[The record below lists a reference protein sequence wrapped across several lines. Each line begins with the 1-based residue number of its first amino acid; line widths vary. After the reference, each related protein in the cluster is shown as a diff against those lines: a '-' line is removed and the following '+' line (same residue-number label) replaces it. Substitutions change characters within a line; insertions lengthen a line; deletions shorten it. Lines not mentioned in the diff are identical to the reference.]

1 MRNYHRINP
10 LFRFAVNMPVNRV
23 FNLFIFLL
31 LFSEFLLA
39 QSVGRFGFSFR
50 LFFGVR
56 DAVLCVLRIQLN
68 RPSGVLRSHWCYCVS
83 LFRIRWIRSVYCN
96 TNPFGSLLLLR
107 VYTNRAAAAAAVFVR
122 VSFCHAPTH
131 SFKQANKQT
140 SERNDTDT
148 NTHAIAQRQTHT
160 AKATICQFNSI
171 ESFNCWTSSKN
182 SRRNVPF
189 WMNRCLLFRRMI
201 LKWLLRLFSVNSL
214 EFLIRT
220 NENVFKRSKRGIY
233 NRFEISVCSCQ
244 EHTHHE
250 VLLLVQLT
258 HFNPFHRTLV
268 KMC

>member
-83 LFRIRWIRSVYCN
+83 LFRIRWIRSVYRN

-107 VYTNRAAAAAAVFVR
+107 VYTNRAAAAAVFVR
-122 VSFCHAPTH
+122 ISFCHAPTH
-131 SFKQANKQT
+131 SFKLANKQK

-148 NTHAIAQRQTHT
+148 NTHAIAQRHTHIRRRLPY
-160 AKATICQFNSI
+160 ANSI
-171 ESFNCWTSSKN
+171 QL
-182 SRRNVPF
+182 
-189 WMNRCLLFRRMI
+189 NRSTVE
-201 LKWLLRLFSVNSL
+201 LLRRIQDEMCLFEWIVACFFDEWYWNDYFDCFQWIHL
-214 EFLIRT
+214 NFW
-220 NENVFKRSKRGIY
+220 
-233 NRFEISVCSCQ
+233 
-244 EHTHHE
+244 
-250 VLLLVQLT
+250 
-258 HFNPFHRTLV
+258 
-268 KMC
+268 